1 MTHGEIMALFDK
13 LAGHATVEAGTD
25 YVSEFFVEGE
35 EIIQQFQFLR
45 DQIILTNYGIYDVD
59 VQGLTG
65 KKVEVKFFPKDTIK
79 TISFETAGTL
89 DIDVDIKIG
98 VTNNTTVTAEGAA
111 FSAPL
116 SFKVPSK
123 QTNEAK
129 QIVNLVKIH
138 YLL

>member
-1 MTHGEIMALFDK
+1 
-13 LAGHATVEAGTD
+13 
-25 YVSEFFVEGE
+25 
-35 EIIQQFQFLR
+35 
-45 DQIILTNYGIYDVD
+45 LTNYGIYDVD

-89 DIDVDIKIG
+89 DFDVDIKIG

-116 SFKVPSK
+116 SFKVPSE
-123 QTNEAK
+123 QANEAK